1 MKEIKWQL
9 LKQRIRKV
17 KVWAPL
23 LCLIGTA
30 LIQSGVITIDQSV
43 WDNAVSNVLLVAG
56 GLGILANP
64 DE

>member
-1 MKEIKWQL
+1 MKWDV
-9 LKQRIRKV
+9 LKSRLRKV
-17 KVWAPL
+17 KVWGPL

-30 LIQSGVITIDQSV
+30 LIQAKVITIDQST
-43 WDNAVSNVLLVAG
+43 WDNAVSNLLLVLG